1 MDVDSVSGKM
11 VVAGRCSD
19 VAMCGANVPNP
30 LIELIH
36 ETSLE
41 HLWSVYIPLSSS
53 INLERFYQVR
63 FRPDGLQIAAMLEMN
78 SDGNQ
83 ELMLMLFDTITGSLL
98 RSIQHDSWDD
108 GDIYSQS
115 MVFDQSNYIA
125 ASLTINND
133 WYMFRLLLAN
143 VPSDVTTDWVISTSG
158 VNDKYNWAKG
168 YSIIFDRINSPTG
181 YFTSG

>member
-1 MDVDSVSGKM
+1 
-11 VVAGRCSD
+11 
-19 VAMCGANVPNP
+19 
-30 LIELIH
+30 
-36 ETSLE
+36 
-41 HLWSVYIPLSSS
+41 
-53 INLERFYQVR
+53 
-63 FRPDGLQIAAMLEMN
+63 
-78 SDGNQ
+78 
-83 ELMLMLFDTITGSLL
+83 MLFDTITGSLL

-158 VNDKYNWAKG
+158 VNDKYNKAKG
-168 YSIIFDRINSPTG
+168 YSIIFDRITSPTG
-181 YFTSG
+181 YFTSGQLSIEDADDKGFIIYHILNNGDIKWEGLPDGNSDYEIKYLSLSPDNLILWGCGIGSDGSNDRA

>member
-11 VVAGRCSD
+11 VVAGRCFD

-41 HLWSVYIPLSSS
+41 HLWSVYIPNSSS

-63 FRPDGLQIAAMLEMN
+63 FRPDGLQIAAMLEMK
-78 SDGNQ
+78 SDSNQ
-83 ELMLMLFDTITGSLL
+83 DLMLMLFDTITGSLL
-98 RSIQHDSWDD
+98 RSIQKSSRKN

-115 MVFDQSNYIA
+115 MVFDQSNYVA
-125 ASLTINND
+125 ASLTIKNH
-133 WYMFRLLLAN
+133 WYMFRVLLAN
-143 VPSDVTTDWVISTSG
+143 ATSDVTTDWVITTSNVDEDYKWG
-158 VNDKYNWAKG
+158 KG
-168 YSIIFDRINSPTG
+168 YSIIFDHNTSPTG